1 MNLLAKSMLAIAAAM
16 LITACTEETESELS
30 KAAKVSPSYLPWGVD
45 LKARD
50 FTTSPGDDF
59 HQYANGKWLSENPVP
74 AERTSWGVSAL
85 IRERAEDRVREVISE
100 LSQDE
105 SVADGPEQKVGDYFT
120 SWMDTKTLDQLGLS
134 PLSEDLERIN
144 LISSIDDLADE
155 FGRQYFV
162 SGISPFSAWI
172 GLNPL
177 NPDEYNLSIGLSGLG
192 LRDRD
197 YYLEDSE
204 RMIQIRSEYKDYIA
218 QILSFADYNKTTDW
232 PARILAIETKIAEL
246 QWVRSDRRDRDKT
259 FNPTLTSQLVAEQPN
274 FPWHRFL
281 KARGI
286 QAIEEI
292 NLSHP
297 DTIAPLIEMIRT
309 VEIED
314 WRAYL
319 TFHII
324 DHQTN
329 LLSTEIDQASF
340 EFWGQKIRGQSEPL
354 ARWKRGVALVGSKY
368 GLGELLGQAYVNR
381 HFSAESKAAME
392 TLVENLRSAFRARI
406 EKIDWMGS
414 TTKQEALLK
423 LEAFRAKIGY
433 PDQWMDLSAI
443 TIDAKTLFANAH
455 RINSFFE
462 QYDIDRLAT
471 KTDREEWFMMPQTVN
486 AYYNSGF
493 NEIVF
498 PAAILDPPF
507 FDPAADLA
515 VNYGAIGA
523 VIGHEMGH
531 GFDDQGS
538 KSDSLGVK
546 RNWWT
551 DKDRE
556 NFDGRTRELI
566 NQFNTYEPA
575 ENNFIDGKFTLGENI
590 GDLGGIEVAYY
601 AYKQA
606 LNGQAAPV
614 IDDLTGDQRF
624 FLAFA
629 QSWRTHRSPDLALQ
643 LLKIDPHSP
652 PKYRV
657 NGIVRNVD
665 AWYAAFDVKPDHD
678 LYLDKSERVSIW

>member
-1 MNLLAKSMLAIAAAM
+1 MNLLAKSILVSAAVM
-16 LITACTEETESELS
+16 FITACTEKTDSEQS
-30 KAAKVSPSYLPWGVD
+30 KAAKVSPLYPPWGVD

-50 FTTSPGDDF
+50 LKTTPGDDF

-74 AERTSWGVSAL
+74 AERTSCGVSAL
-85 IRERAEDRVREVISE
+85 IRERAEDRVRQIISD
-100 LSQDE
+100 LSQAE
-105 SVADGPEQKVGDYFT
+105 SLADGPEQKVGDYFT

-134 PLSEDLERIN
+134 PLSEDLERIA
-144 LISSIDDLADE
+144 LISSVDDLADE

-162 SGISPFSAWI
+162 NGISPFSAWI

-232 PARILAIETKIAEL
+232 PTRILAIETQIAEL

-274 FPWHRFL
+274 FPWNRFL

-286 QAIEEI
+286 HAIEEI

-297 DTIAPLIEMIRT
+297 DTIAPLIEHIRT
-309 VEIED
+309 AEIED

-340 EFWGQKIRGQSEPL
+340 EFWGKIIRGQSEPL
-354 ARWKRGVALVGSKY
+354 ARWKRGVALVGNKY

-433 PDQWMDLSAI
+433 PDQWKDLSAI
-443 TIDAKTLFANAH
+443 SIDAKTLFANVH

-462 QYDIDRLAT
+462 QYDIDRLDA

-498 PAAILDPPF
+498 PAAILDPPY
-507 FDPAADLA
+507 FDPGADLA

-551 DKDRE
+551 DRDRA
-556 NFDGRTRELI
+556 NFDRRTRELI
-566 NQFNTYEPA
+566 NQFNTYGPA
-575 ENNFIDGKFTLGENI
+575 ENNFIDGEFTLGENI

-606 LNGQAAPV
+606 LNCKTAPV

-665 AWYAAFDVKPDHD
+665 AWYAAFDVKPGHA